1 MYSAGVH
8 PVNATGTC
16 WIDHKIRAMGCVVEK
31 FGLYNQHSQN
41 VISTTANAKARATL
55 EGKYVKL
62 VDAKV
67 LLCCAVFIDVLA
79 EAKNSSLKTQKID
92 ISIIDVVEA
101 VENTNQNYR

>member
-1 MYSAGVH
+1 M
-8 PVNATGTC
+8 NATGTC

-41 VISTTANAKARATL
+41 VISATANAKARATL